1 MDNNNQPRRKW
12 SHDSWRI
19 TDDPHSLEAICAEN
33 GVVTVRQ
40 HDLNEYDEVKMSAG
54 FIFRIAAMLKGS
66 RQSIIVEDSTSHG
79 YIKEEEETDKS

>member
-1 MDNNNQPRRKW
+1 MEQNNPRRKW

-66 RQSIIVEDSTSHG
+66 RQSVIVEDSTNHG
-79 YIKEEEETDKS
+79 KDEDYKDEDNRS